1 METFNATARREGKWW
16 VIEIPELGQTTQ
28 ARTFAEIKVMATD
41 LAAVMRDVD
50 PSEVEVSVR
59 VDTPELPE
67 ATWREAREKTQQAQ
81 QLTREAAAASREV
94 VNSLRA
100 SGYTMRDIAAILGM
114 SHQRVS
120 QLTAES

>member
-28 ARTFAEIKVMATD
+28 ARTVAEIKIMATD

-50 PSEVEVSVR
+50 PSEIQINVA

-94 VNSLRA
+94 VMSLRS
-100 SGYTMRDIAAILGM
+100 SGYTMRDIAAILGI
-114 SHQRVS
+114 SHQRVA
-120 QLTAES
+120 QLTTES

>member
-1 METFNATARREGKWW
+1 METFNATARRQGKWW
-16 VIEIPELGQTTQ
+16 VIEIPELGHTTR
-28 ARTFAEIKVMATD
+28 ARTVVEIQDVATG
-41 LAAVMRDVD
+41 LAAVIRDVD
-50 PSEVEVSVR
+50 PSEVQVNVA

-94 VNSLRA
+94 VTSLRS
-100 SGYTMRDIAAILGM
+100 SGYTLRDIAAILGI

-120 QLTAES
+120 QLTT